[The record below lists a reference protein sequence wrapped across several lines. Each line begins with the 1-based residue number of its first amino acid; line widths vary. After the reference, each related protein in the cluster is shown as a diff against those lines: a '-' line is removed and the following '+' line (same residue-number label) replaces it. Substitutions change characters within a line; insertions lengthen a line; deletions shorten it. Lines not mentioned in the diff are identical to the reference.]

1 MISGHCSYALRHLLA
16 PLVFGDTDLA
26 GLGREKPCLVFWN
39 GNALS
44 LKARLKT

>member
-1 MISGHCSYALRHLLA
+1 MIPEHCSYALRHLLA

-26 GLGREKPCLVFWN
+26 EIGREKPCLVFWN

-44 LKARLKT
+44 LEARLKT